1 MEEFVE
7 EFGEVLVTV
16 LLGLV
21 MIYVFSS
28 VM

>member
-16 LLGLV
+16 LFGMV
-21 MIYVFSS
+21 IVYVFSCLA
-28 VM
+28 